1 MSVILDFRERFNGYR
16 AQSTDPVTGADTA
29 GFK

>member
-16 AQSTDPVTGADTA
+16 AQSTDPVTGADT